1 MEDLRVIGVED
12 GALLVAS
19 DRGDRYRIEIDDA
32 LTSKIRQAVRDPGVS
47 RRLAP
52 KEIQAHIRSGM
63 SAQDVASITGADLEY
78 IQRFE
83 GPILAEREFVI
94 KSAMSVPVHTAKDTE
109 FGDIHATFGTAILA
123 RLHELSAIDER
134 WASWK
139 EEGTGWVVK
148 LSFTAD
154 QIDHDARWRFDPK
167 RSSLAPLNHEAE
179 ALSRQGELTG
189 KLIPRLRA
197 VDGGDRMT
205 DSSRFDSGAFVDL
218 ELAELRTPPS
228 LGVVREVAEDID
240 VESETSLL
248 DTAPHLE
255 AIPFGRSSDRMEN
268 TFTAEQT
275 PTNQTAD
282 LLEALRR
289 RRGERESVNFD
300 EMDDVMSD
308 HPSTGSIRLVSV
320 PLSESDDDGDDEDD
334 DGRQTA
340 PQPVAAKPV
349 SVQQQ
354 PQRSTKRGRAS
365 VPSWDEIV
373 FGARSDDDPA

>member
-1 MEDLRVIGVED
+1 MEDLQVIGVED

-32 LTSKIRQAVRDPGVS
+32 LTATMRQAVQDSGAR
-47 RRLAP
+47 RRLSP

-63 SAQDVASITGADLEY
+63 SAQDVASITGVSIEF

-94 KSAMSVPVHTAKDTE
+94 GSALAVPVHTAKDTE
-109 FGDIHATFGTAILA
+109 FGDNHATFGSAILA
-123 RLHELSAIDER
+123 RLHELSATGER

-139 EEGTGWVVK
+139 EAGSGWVVK
-148 LSFTAD
+148 LAFTAD

-167 RSSLAPLNHEAE
+167 KSSLAPINSEAE

-197 VDGGDRMT
+197 VDGGDRVT
-205 DSSRFDSGAFVDL
+205 DSSRFDSGAFVDQ
-218 ELAELRTPPS
+218 ELAEFENRPS
-228 LGVVREVAEDID
+228 IGAAGHVSDNVNSTLP
-240 VESETSLL
+240 
-248 DTAPHLE
+248 DTALHLE
-255 AIPFGRSSDRMEN
+255 AVPFDRGN
-268 TFTAEQT
+268 DRAADTPSTHQP

-289 RRGERESVNFD
+289 RRGERESAHFD
-300 EMDDVMSD
+300 DIEDAMSD
-308 HPSTGSIRLVSV
+308 HPSTGSIRLVTV
-320 PLSESDDDGDDEDD
+320 PPADPDPVND
-334 DGRQTA
+334 
-340 PQPVAAKPV
+340 PQNPQKP
-349 SVQQQ
+349 
-354 PQRSTKRGRAS
+354 TKRGRATM
-365 VPSWDEIV
+365 PSWDEIV